1 MPVTKSTVK
10 KPAKKAARV
19 KKVTFED
26 FLATLDRIEKERAKD
41 RKETEKALREAHE
54 QTEKVIKETQKQV
67 DRTAKAVEETQKRV
81 DKTTEAIGKLGN
93 RLGDMAEH
101 LLTPNLTEQFKKYG
115 FNFGRMGSN
124 VSMKDKVNGIY
135 AEIDAMLENGTQA
148 MAVEVKVN
156 LKTTDVDDH
165 IERMEKIRKYAD
177 LHGDNRQ
184 FYGAVA
190 GTVINEEVELYA
202 IRHGFYVI
210 KPSGEDITIVPPVS
224 QKIFW

>member
-1 MPVTKSTVK
+1 MPVTKSIAK

-41 RKETEKALREAHE
+41 RKETEKALRAAHE
-54 QTEKVIKETQKQV
+54 ETEKAIKETQKQM
-67 DRTAKAVEETQKRV
+67 
-81 DKTTEAIGKLGN
+81 DKTLQAVGKLGN

-101 LLTPNLTEQFKKYG
+101 LLTPNLTEQFKEYG
-115 FNFGRMGSN
+115 FNFGRMGPN
-124 VSMKDKVNGIY
+124 VSMKDRENGIY

-177 LHGDNRQ
+177 LHGDKRQ

-190 GTVINEEVELYA
+190 ATVVNEEVELYA

-210 KPSGEDITIVPPVS
+210 KPSGEDVTIVPPVS